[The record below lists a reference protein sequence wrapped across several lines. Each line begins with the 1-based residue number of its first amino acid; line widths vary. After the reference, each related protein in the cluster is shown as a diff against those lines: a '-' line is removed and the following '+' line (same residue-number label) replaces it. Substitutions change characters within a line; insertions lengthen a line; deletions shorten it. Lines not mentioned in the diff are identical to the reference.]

1 LAVDRESMPDT
12 ATDAHHMCLSST
24 TFHTRTHRYRVPYI
38 LSQPWFHFG
47 AVQSH
52 CALTTFAA
60 HMIVALGHF

>member
-1 LAVDRESMPDT
+1 
-12 ATDAHHMCLSST
+12 MCLSST
-24 TFHTRTHRYRVPYI
+24 TFHTRTHRYRVPYL

-60 HMIVALGHF
+60 YMIVALGHF